1 MSNRNALLPTLGC
14 PVPDPE
20 LGDLL
25 PREVCDVPDSAWW
38 SRRLTD
44 GDITTEAVKA
54 AKPQEP
60 NNGDRLQ
67 QHPRGHPCFAISRRM
82 DNSAANRASSAMH
95 RRYRGFLAR
104 GDGLITVLNFC
115 ALNQIKYRGYLM
127 PITEGQLLEIMP
139 NARSQAGVFISALN
153 TAMLRFSINTPKRAA
168 AFLAQV
174 GHESGQ
180 LHYVRELGSDQYL
193 SKYDTGTLAARLGNT
208 PALDG
213 DGQKY
218 RGRGLIQ
225 ITGRDNYL
233 QCSLGLFGDDRLVF
247 VPQLL
252 EQPQWAAESAA
263 WFWEQNGLNELADRD
278 QFNSITRRINGG
290 LNGLQD
296 RLQLWARAR
305 AVLCQPSV

>member
-1 MSNRNALLPTLGC
+1 MT
-14 PVPDPE
+14 V
-20 LGDLL
+20 
-25 PREVCDVPDSAWW
+25 
-38 SRRLTD
+38 T
-44 GDITTEAVKA
+44 
-54 AKPQEP
+54 QQQ
-60 NNGDRLQ
+60 LQ
-67 QHPRGHPCFAISRRM
+67 
-82 DNSAANRASSAMH
+82 N
-95 RRYRGFLAR
+95 
-104 GDGLITVLNFC
+104 
-115 ALNQIKYRGYLM
+115 
-127 PITEGQLLEIMP
+127 IMP

-153 TAMLRFSINTPKRAA
+153 SAMTHRNINTPKRMA

-180 LHYVRELGSDQYL
+180 LQYVRELGNNQYL
-193 SKYDTGTLAARLGNT
+193 SKYDTGTLALRLGNT
-208 PALDG
+208 PDADG

-225 ITGRDNYL
+225 ITGLNNYRE
-233 QCSLGLFGDDRLVF
+233 CSLGLFGDERLLSL
-247 VPQLL
+247 PELL

-290 LNGLQD
+290 LNGLED

>member
-1 MSNRNALLPTLGC
+1 M
-14 PVPDPE
+14 
-20 LGDLL
+20 
-25 PREVCDVPDSAWW
+25 
-38 SRRLTD
+38 
-44 GDITTEAVKA
+44 
-54 AKPQEP
+54 
-60 NNGDRLQ
+60 
-67 QHPRGHPCFAISRRM
+67 
-82 DNSAANRASSAMH
+82 
-95 RRYRGFLAR
+95 
-104 GDGLITVLNFC
+104 TVT
-115 ALNQIKYRGYLM
+115 Q
-127 PITEGQLLEIMP
+127 QLLETIMP

-193 SKYDTGTLAARLGNT
+193 SKYDIGTLAARLGNT

-263 WFWEQNGLNELADRD
+263 WFWQQNGLNELADRD